1 MTSANVTGR
10 SAMPTVIADRIL
22 LAVINEAWHALGDEV
37 ASEADIDLA
46 LRLGAAH
53 PIGPFER
60 TKSLGGTE
68 AVVTAL
74 ERLAAS
80 DHRFIP
86 ADALRRR

>member
-1 MTSANVTGR
+1 M
-10 SAMPTVIADRIL
+10 
-22 LAVINEAWHALGDEV
+22 AVINEAWHALGDEV

-60 TKSLGGTE
+60 TGRLGGTN
-68 AVVTAL
+68 AVVAAL

-80 DHRFIP
+80 DDRFTP
-86 ADALRRR
+86 ADALRGR